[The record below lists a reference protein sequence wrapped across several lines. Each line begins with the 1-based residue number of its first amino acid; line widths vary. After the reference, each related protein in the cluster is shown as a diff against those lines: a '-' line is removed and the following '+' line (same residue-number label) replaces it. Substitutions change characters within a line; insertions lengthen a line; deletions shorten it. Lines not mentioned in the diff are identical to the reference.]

1 MTWICFRA
9 ELVHNIV
16 QLLRSWNGL
25 VFLSMPTISGSCSL
39 CCSMNWII
47 SCMVRETGR
56 RWTSDSTL
64 SCSTSFLAACRFD
77 IVAMVTVVWQNDRR
91 WKFSLWLVF
100 YLLPCD
106 FVLGACGID
115 PSLLWEDT
123 WYQSPNHKVVTWTWN
138 EDTQHSLLL
147 NNIHIQNSNNGKRK
161 RPQRCAKLSYW
172 TVITLASLKFF
183 CKAGK
188 YSSGFL
194 LLIKELFYFF
204 VQKPIIKSLTL
215 SNRVINVHWTCLA
228 KQFRIRG
235 RIEKIKYEL

>member
-1 MTWICFRA
+1 MLRLWHGYALGLNLFII
-9 ELVHNIV
+9 IV

-100 YLLPCD
+100 YLLPCH

-123 WYQSPNHKVVTWTWN
+123 WYQSPNHKVGTWTWN

-147 NNIHIQNSNNGKRK
+147 NNIHIQTQTTEKEN
-161 RPQRCAKLSYW
+161 
-172 TVITLASLKFF
+172 VH
-183 CKAGK
+183 
-188 YSSGFL
+188 SGVRNYPIEL
-194 LLIKELFYFF
+194 LLFLQVWNSFAK
-204 VQKPIIKSLTL
+204 
-215 SNRVINVHWTCLA
+215 RVIILLGFYCWSKN
-228 KQFRIRG
+228 
-235 RIEKIKYEL
+235 

>member
-1 MTWICFRA
+1 MLRLWYGYA
-9 ELVHNIV
+9 LGPELVHNIV

-100 YLLPCD
+100 L
-106 FVLGACGID
+106 
-115 PSLLWEDT
+115 SLTVRLCSRCLWNRPFT
-123 WYQSPNHKVVTWTWN
+123 TVRGHVIPITQSQGCHLDMKWRHTTL
-138 EDTQHSLLL
+138 TTTQQHSYS
-147 NNIHIQNSNNGKRK
+147 NSNNGKRK

-183 CKAGK
+183 CKAGILL
-188 YSSGFL
+188 GFYYCWSKNCFTFL
-194 LLIKELFYFF
+194 SKKQELN
-204 VQKPIIKSLTL
+204 P
-215 SNRVINVHWTCLA
+215 
-228 KQFRIRG
+228 
-235 RIEKIKYEL
+235 

>member
-1 MTWICFRA
+1 MTWICLRA
-9 ELVHNIV
+9 EHVHNIV

-91 WKFSLWLVF
+91 WKFSLWAS
-100 YLLPCD
+100 
-106 FVLGACGID
+106 VL
-115 PSLLWEDT
+115 SLAVRLCSRCLWNRPFT
-123 WYQSPNHKVVTWTWN
+123 TVRGHVIPITQSQGCHLDMKWRHTTL
-138 EDTQHSLLL
+138 TTTQQHSYS
-147 NNIHIQNSNNGKRK
+147 NSNNGKRK

-172 TVITLASLKFF
+172 TVIILASLKFF

-188 YSSGFL
+188 YSSVFL

-204 VQKPIIKSLTL
+204 VKKK
-215 SNRVINVHWTCLA
+215 NNN
-228 KQFRIRG
+228 
-235 RIEKIKYEL
+235 